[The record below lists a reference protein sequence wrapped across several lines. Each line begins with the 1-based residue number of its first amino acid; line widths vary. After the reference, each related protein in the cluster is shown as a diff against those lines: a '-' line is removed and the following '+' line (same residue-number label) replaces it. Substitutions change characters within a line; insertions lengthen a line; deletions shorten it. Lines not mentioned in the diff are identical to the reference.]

1 MADVNGKYTPSGKEV
16 ELVDATEWMN
26 MSVTQLFDQRITLNN
41 RYGLAS
47 QYGGPAMLKQI
58 QTGIAQ
64 IDAIIKYKEQQRNKN
79 INKKQ
84 KDLVGLI

>member
-41 RYGLAS
+41 RYAMAS
-47 QYGGPAMLKQI
+47 EYGGPAMLKQI
-58 QTGIAQ
+58 QMGIAQ
-64 IDAIIKYKEQQRNKN
+64 IDAIIKHKEKERNKN
-79 INKKQ
+79 ISKRD